1 MESALMISPPIR
13 WASATAR
20 SDLPVAV
27 GPTIA
32 TTTGPGG
39 GASVLVTLQ
48 EANRLHRR
56 TAQSCLMLDMSSE
69 WGRIDEAGTVF
80 VRTADGEREVGSWQ
94 AGEAE
99 AGLAY
104 YVRRFEDLQTE
115 ITLLAKRLESG
126 AGDPKAT
133 KSQAMTLHASL
144 PTVAAVGDL
153 ATLDAQ
159 LVTLITAADAKMGEL
174 AEARDA
180 ARAQAIAKKEAL
192 AGEAET
198 IAESSTQWKAA
209 GDRLRTIVE
218 GWKLI
223 KGIDRKT
230 DAALGRRF
238 AAARDAFG
246 KRRGSHFATLDTE
259 RDAAKA
265 IKEKLVAQAE
275 NLSTSE
281 DWRETAAALK
291 ELMNEWKVAPRTNR
305 NTEDALWKR
314 FRAAQDV
321 FFERRS
327 GVFAERDAE
336 QSQNL
341 KEKEAI
347 IAEAAALDL
356 SNPRQAQVALRD
368 LQEKLETLGHVPR
381 DAMQRV
387 EARMRAAEQRV
398 REALDA
404 EWKRGATES
413 NPFLAQLKER
423 LAEAEA
429 KLTRAKASGDAG
441 RIAKAEADVA
451 QRKALIPDS

>member
-1 MESALMISPPIR
+1 
-13 WASATAR
+13 
-20 SDLPVAV
+20 
-27 GPTIA
+27 
-32 TTTGPGG
+32 
-39 GASVLVTLQ
+39 
-48 EANRLHRR
+48 
-56 TAQSCLMLDMSSE
+56 MSTE

-94 AGEAE
+94 AGDAE

-104 YVRRFEDLQTE
+104 YVRRYEDLQTE
-115 ITLLAKRLESG
+115 INLLTKRLESG

-153 ATLDAQ
+153 ATLDTQ

-174 AEARDA
+174 AEAREA
-180 ARAQAIAKKEAL
+180 ARAEAIAKKDAL
-192 AGEAET
+192 AVEAET

-209 GDRLRTIVE
+209 GDRLRAIVE
-218 GWKLI
+218 EWKLI

-230 DAALGRRF
+230 DDALWKRF

-259 RDAAKA
+259 RDAAKS
-265 IKEKLVAQAE
+265 IKEKLVSRAE
-275 NLSTSE
+275 ELSGSE
-281 DWRETAAALK
+281 DWRETSAALK
-291 ELMNEWKVAPRTNR
+291 ELMNEWKLAPRTNR
-305 NTEDALWKR
+305 STEDGLWKR

-341 KEKEAI
+341 KEKESI
-347 IAEAAALDL
+347 IAEAAALDV

-368 LQEKLETLGHVPR
+368 LQEKLEALGHVPR
-381 DAMQRV
+381 DAMPRV
-387 EARMRAAEQRV
+387 EARMRDAEQRV

-423 LAEAEA
+423 LSEAEA
-429 KLTRAKASGDAG
+429 KLAKAQASGDPQ
-441 RIAKAEADVA
+441 RIAKAEAEVSR
-451 QRKALIPDS
+451 RKALLPE

>member
-1 MESALMISPPIR
+1 
-13 WASATAR
+13 
-20 SDLPVAV
+20 
-27 GPTIA
+27 
-32 TTTGPGG
+32 
-39 GASVLVTLQ
+39 
-48 EANRLHRR
+48 
-56 TAQSCLMLDMSSE
+56 MLDMSSE

-94 AGEAE
+94 AGDAE
-99 AGLAY
+99 AGMAF

-115 ITLLAKRLESG
+115 INLLAKRLESG

-144 PTVAAVGDL
+144 PTAQAVGDL
-153 ATLDAQ
+153 AALDAQ
-159 LVTLITAADAKMGEL
+159 LIALITAADAKMGEL

-180 ARAQAIAKKEAL
+180 ARAEAIAKKEAL
-192 AGEAET
+192 AVEAET
-198 IAESSTQWKAA
+198 IAQTSTQWKAA

-218 GWKLI
+218 EWKLI

-230 DAALGRRF
+230 DDALWKRF

-265 IKEKLVAQAE
+265 AKEKLVDQAE
-275 NLSTSE
+275 KLSTSE
-281 DWRETAAALK
+281 DWRETSAALK
-291 ELMNEWKVAPRTNR
+291 ELMNEWKAAPRTNR
-305 NTEDALWKR
+305 STEDALWKR

-327 GVFAERDAE
+327 AVFAERDAE

-368 LQEKLETLGHVPR
+368 LQEKLEALGHVPR

-423 LAEAEA
+423 LSEAEA
-429 KLTRAKASGDAG
+429 KLARAQSSGDPQ
-441 RIAKAEADVA
+441 RIAKAEAEVA
-451 QRKALIPDS
+451 RRRALLPD

>member
-1 MESALMISPPIR
+1 
-13 WASATAR
+13 
-20 SDLPVAV
+20 
-27 GPTIA
+27 
-32 TTTGPGG
+32 
-39 GASVLVTLQ
+39 
-48 EANRLHRR
+48 
-56 TAQSCLMLDMSSE
+56 MLDMSSE

-94 AGEAE
+94 AGDAE

-115 ITLLAKRLESG
+115 VSLLAKRLESG

-144 PTVAAVGDL
+144 PTVQAVGDL
-153 ATLDAQ
+153 AALDAQ
-159 LVTLITAADAKMGEL
+159 LVALITAADAKMGEQ

-180 ARAQAIAKKEAL
+180 ARAEAIAKKQAL
-192 AGEAET
+192 VTEAET

-209 GDRLRTIVE
+209 GDRLRVIVE
-218 GWKLI
+218 EWKLI

-230 DAALGRRF
+230 DDALWKRF

-265 IKEKLVAQAE
+265 AKEKLVAQAE
-275 NLSTSE
+275 KLSTSE

-291 ELMNEWKVAPRTNR
+291 ELMNEWKAAPRTNR

-327 GVFAERDAE
+327 AVFAERDAE

-368 LQEKLETLGHVPR
+368 LQEKLESLGHVPR

-423 LAEAEA
+423 LSEAEA
-429 KLTRAKASGDAG
+429 KLAKAQASGDPQ
-441 RIAKAEADVA
+441 RIAKAEAEVA
-451 QRKALIPDS
+451 RRKALLPD

>member
-1 MESALMISPPIR
+1 
-13 WASATAR
+13 
-20 SDLPVAV
+20 
-27 GPTIA
+27 
-32 TTTGPGG
+32 
-39 GASVLVTLQ
+39 
-48 EANRLHRR
+48 
-56 TAQSCLMLDMSSE
+56 MLDMSSE

-94 AGEAE
+94 AGDAE

-115 ITLLAKRLESG
+115 INLLAKRLESG

-144 PTVAAVGDL
+144 PTVQAVGDL
-153 ATLDAQ
+153 AALDAQ
-159 LVTLITAADAKMGEL
+159 LVSLITAADAKMGEL

-180 ARAQAIAKKEAL
+180 ARAEAIAKKEAL
-192 AGEAET
+192 AAEAET

-209 GDRLRTIVE
+209 GDRLRAIVE
-218 GWKLI
+218 EWKLI

-230 DAALGRRF
+230 DDALWKRF

-246 KRRGSHFATLDTE
+246 KRRGNHFATLDTE

-265 IKEKLVAQAE
+265 VKEKLVAQAE
-275 NLSTSE
+275 TLSTSE
-281 DWRETAAALK
+281 DWRETSAALK
-291 ELMNEWKVAPRTNR
+291 ELMNEWKIAPRTNR
-305 NTEDALWKR
+305 STEDALWKR

-327 GVFAERDAE
+327 AVFAERDAE

-368 LQEKLETLGHVPR
+368 LQEKLEARGHVPR

-423 LAEAEA
+423 LSEAEA
-429 KLTRAKASGDAG
+429 KLAKAQASGDPQ
-441 RIAKAEADVA
+441 RIAKAEAEVSR
-451 QRKALIPDS
+451 RKALLPD

>member
-1 MESALMISPPIR
+1 
-13 WASATAR
+13 
-20 SDLPVAV
+20 
-27 GPTIA
+27 
-32 TTTGPGG
+32 
-39 GASVLVTLQ
+39 
-48 EANRLHRR
+48 
-56 TAQSCLMLDMSSE
+56 MLDMSTD

-94 AGEAE
+94 AGDAE

-104 YVRRFEDLQTE
+104 YIRRFDDLQTE
-115 ITLLAKRLESG
+115 INLLAKRLESG

-153 ATLDAQ
+153 AALDAQ

-174 AEARDA
+174 AEARES
-180 ARAQAIAKKEAL
+180 ARAEAIAKKEAL
-192 AGEAET
+192 AAEAET

-209 GDRLRTIVE
+209 GDRLRAIVE
-218 GWKLI
+218 EWKLI

-230 DAALGRRF
+230 DDALWKRF

-246 KRRGSHFATLDTE
+246 KRRGSHFANLDTE

-265 IKEKLVAQAE
+265 IKEKLVARAE
-275 NLSTSE
+275 QLSGSE
-281 DWRETAAALK
+281 DWRETASALK
-291 ELMNEWKVAPRTNR
+291 DLMTEWKAAPRTNR
-305 NTEDALWKR
+305 STEDALWKR

-341 KEKEAI
+341 KEKESI

-368 LQEKLETLGHVPR
+368 LQEKLESLGHVPR

-387 EARMRAAEQRV
+387 ESRMRAAEQRV
-398 REALDA
+398 RDALDA
-404 EWKRGATES
+404 EWKRGASES

-429 KLTRAKASGDAG
+429 KLAKAQASGDPQ
-441 RIAKAEADVA
+441 RIAKAEAEVSR
-451 QRKALIPDS
+451 RKSLLPE

>member
-1 MESALMISPPIR
+1 
-13 WASATAR
+13 
-20 SDLPVAV
+20 
-27 GPTIA
+27 
-32 TTTGPGG
+32 
-39 GASVLVTLQ
+39 
-48 EANRLHRR
+48 
-56 TAQSCLMLDMSSE
+56 MLDMSSE

-94 AGEAE
+94 AGDAE
-99 AGLAY
+99 AGLAF

-115 ITLLAKRLESG
+115 INLLAKRLESG

-144 PTVAAVGDL
+144 PTVQAVGDL
-153 ATLDAQ
+153 ASLDAQ

-180 ARAQAIAKKEAL
+180 ARAEAIAKKEAL
-192 AGEAET
+192 AAEAET

-209 GDRLRTIVE
+209 GDRLRAIVE
-218 GWKLI
+218 EWKLI

-230 DAALGRRF
+230 DDALWKRF

-265 IKEKLVAQAE
+265 VKEKLVAQAE
-275 NLSTSE
+275 TLATSE
-281 DWRETAAALK
+281 DWRETSAALK
-291 ELMNEWKVAPRTNR
+291 DLMNEWKTAPRTNR
-305 NTEDALWKR
+305 STEDALWKR

-327 GVFAERDAE
+327 AVFAERDAE
-336 QSQNL
+336 QGQNL

-368 LQEKLETLGHVPR
+368 LQEKLEALGHVPR

-404 EWKRGATES
+404 DWKRGATES

-423 LAEAEA
+423 LSEAETKLA
-429 KLTRAKASGDAG
+429 KAQASGDPQ
-441 RIAKAEADVA
+441 RIAKAEAEVA
-451 QRKALIPDS
+451 RRKALLPE

>member
-1 MESALMISPPIR
+1 
-13 WASATAR
+13 
-20 SDLPVAV
+20 
-27 GPTIA
+27 
-32 TTTGPGG
+32 
-39 GASVLVTLQ
+39 
-48 EANRLHRR
+48 
-56 TAQSCLMLDMSSE
+56 MLDMSSE

-94 AGEAE
+94 AGDAE
-99 AGLAY
+99 AGMAY

-115 ITLLAKRLESG
+115 INLLAKRLESG

-144 PTVAAVGDL
+144 PTVQAVGDL
-153 ATLDAQ
+153 ASLDTQ
-159 LVTLITAADAKMGEL
+159 LITLITAADAKMGEL

-180 ARAQAIAKKEAL
+180 ARVEAIAKKEAL
-192 AGEAET
+192 AAEAET
-198 IAESSTQWKAA
+198 IAQSSTQWKAA
-209 GDRLRTIVE
+209 GDRLRAIVE
-218 GWKLI
+218 EWKLI

-230 DAALGRRF
+230 DDALWKRF

-265 IKEKLVAQAE
+265 AKEKLVAQAE
-275 NLSTSE
+275 ALSASE
-281 DWRETAAALK
+281 DWRETSAALK
-291 ELMNEWKVAPRTNR
+291 ELMNEWKAAPRTNR
-305 NTEDALWKR
+305 STEDALWKR

-327 GVFAERDAE
+327 AVFAERDAE

-347 IAEAAALDL
+347 IAEAAGLDL

-368 LQEKLETLGHVPR
+368 LQEKLESLGHVPR

-423 LAEAEA
+423 LNEAEA
-429 KLTRAKASGDAG
+429 KLAKAQASGDPQ
-441 RIAKAEADVA
+441 RIAKAEAEVSR
-451 QRKALIPDS
+451 RKALLPD

>member
-1 MESALMISPPIR
+1 
-13 WASATAR
+13 
-20 SDLPVAV
+20 
-27 GPTIA
+27 
-32 TTTGPGG
+32 
-39 GASVLVTLQ
+39 
-48 EANRLHRR
+48 
-56 TAQSCLMLDMSSE
+56 MSSE

-80 VRTADGEREVGSWQ
+80 VRTTDGERVVGSWQ
-94 AGEAE
+94 AGDAE

-104 YVRRFEDLQTE
+104 YTRRFDDLQTE
-115 ITLLAKRLESG
+115 VDLLAKRLESG

-144 PTVAAVGDL
+144 PTVAAIGDL
-153 ATLDAQ
+153 ASLDSR
-159 LVTLITAADAKMGEL
+159 LVSLISAADAKMGEQ
-174 AEARDA
+174 AEAREA
-180 ARAQAIAKKEAL
+180 ARAEAVAKKEAL
-192 AGEAET
+192 AAEAET

-209 GDRLRTIVE
+209 GDRLRAIVE
-218 GWKLI
+218 EWKLI

-230 DAALGRRF
+230 DDALWKRF

-246 KRRGSHFATLDTE
+246 KRRGSHFAHLDTE
-259 RDAAKA
+259 RDAAKSV
-265 IKEKLVAQAE
+265 KEKLVAQAE
-275 NLSTSE
+275 ELSGSE

-291 ELMNEWKVAPRTNR
+291 QLMTEWKAAPRTNR

-314 FRAAQDV
+314 FRAAQDA

-336 QSQNL
+336 QTQNL

-368 LQEKLETLGHVPR
+368 LQEKLESFGHVPR

-387 EARMRAAEQRV
+387 ESRMRAAEQRV
-398 REALDA
+398 RDALDA
-404 EWKRGATES
+404 EWKRGASDS

-429 KLTRAKASGDAG
+429 KLARAQASGDPQ
-441 RIAKAEADVA
+441 RIAKAEAEVS
-451 QRKALIPDS
+451 QRKALIPD

>member
-1 MESALMISPPIR
+1 
-13 WASATAR
+13 
-20 SDLPVAV
+20 V
-27 GPTIA
+27 
-32 TTTGPGG
+32 
-39 GASVLVTLQ
+39 
-48 EANRLHRR
+48 RR
-56 TAQSCLMLDMSSE
+56 
-69 WGRIDEAGTVF
+69 DEA
-80 VRTADGEREVGSWQ
+80 A
-94 AGEAE
+94 
-99 AGLAY
+99 
-104 YVRRFEDLQTE
+104 
-115 ITLLAKRLESG
+115 
-126 AGDPKAT
+126 
-133 KSQAMTLHASL
+133 
-144 PTVAAVGDL
+144 
-153 ATLDAQ
+153 
-159 LVTLITAADAKMGEL
+159 
-174 AEARDA
+174 
-180 ARAQAIAKKEAL
+180 AQAKEEKERTRHEHTERKEAL
-192 AGEAET
+192 AAEAEQ
-198 IAESSTQWKAA
+198 IAAESSQWKAA
-209 GDRLRTIVE
+209 GDRLRAIVE
-218 GWKLI
+218 EWKLV

-230 DAALGRRF
+230 DDALWKRF

-275 NLSTSE
+275 TLSGSE
-281 DWRETAAALK
+281 DWRETSAALK
-291 ELMNEWKVAPRTNR
+291 ELMNEWKAAPRTNR

-327 GVFAERDAE
+327 ATFAERDAE

-368 LQEKLETLGHVPR
+368 LQEKLESFGHVPR
-381 DAMQRV
+381 DAMPRV

-423 LAEAEA
+423 LSEAEA
-429 KLTRAKASGDAG
+429 KLAKAQASGDPQ
-441 RIAKAEADVA
+441 RIAKAEAEVA
-451 QRKALIPDS
+451 RRKALLPD